1 MLIFVGVPV
10 VAGVQELAQVGGPSH
25 LVWMS
30 LMAFMKPLVGPPG
43 CVSGCCCASRNLAW
57 SCSQKAALP
66 FFQVP
71 PVFGVANGL
80 MVTRRL
86 LPLPWAAH
94 GCSCNRYC
102 SVTEIQL
109 AHCCAA
115 VLTGMSYRLSSRACV
130 LKVDHGLKS
139 MSGTAGRAGKYWT
152 CRNSLVAASMS
163 RWSVRRA

>member
-1 MLIFVGVPV
+1 
-10 VAGVQELAQVGGPSH
+10 
-25 LVWMS
+25 
-30 LMAFMKPLVGPPG
+30 MKPLVGPPG
-43 CVSGCCCASRNLAW
+43 CVGGCCCASRNLAW

-102 SVTEIQL
+102 SVTEIQSWKIL
-109 AHCCAA
+109 H
-115 VLTGMSYRLSSRACV
+115 LSEFSCGSLNV
-130 LKVDHGLKS
+130 KVECQES
-139 MSGTAGRAGKYWT
+139 MRSPGDCPVSGQCG
-152 CRNSLVAASMS
+152 CS
-163 RWSVRRA
+163 